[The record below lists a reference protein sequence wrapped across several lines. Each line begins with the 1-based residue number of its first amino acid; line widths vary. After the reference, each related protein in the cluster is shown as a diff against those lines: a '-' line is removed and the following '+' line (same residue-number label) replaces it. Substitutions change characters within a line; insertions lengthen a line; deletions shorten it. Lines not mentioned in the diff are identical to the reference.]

1 MRWILL
7 IASLFMLQACQSLP
21 EDPINVANPFDLDRF
36 MGDWY
41 VIANIP
47 TLPEKG
53 AHNAMESY
61 TRIGPNKV
69 ATTFTFRKNS
79 FNGEFKQMTPT
90 GFVSPENPAIWGM
103 RFIWPFKADYRVI
116 YVDDD
121 YQYTVIGRQK
131 RDYLWIMARQPQIN
145 VEAIEK
151 LKRVAKDQGYSLESL
166 QMVPQQWPEPN

>member
-7 IASLFMLQACQSLP
+7 IASFLMLQACQTVP
-21 EDPINVANPFDLDRF
+21 EDPVKVASPFDLDRF

-53 AHNAMESY
+53 AHNAVERY
-61 TRIGPNKV
+61 QRVGPNKV

-103 RFIWPFKADYRVI
+103 RFIWPFKADYRVL
-116 YVDDD
+116 YVDED
-121 YQYTVIGRQK
+121 YRYTVIGRQK
-131 RDYLWIMARQPQIN
+131 RDYLWIMAREPQISEQTLEALKAVA
-145 VEAIEK
+145 VE
-151 LKRVAKDQGYSLESL
+151 QGYTLEDL
-166 QMVPQQWPEPN
+166 KMVPQQPLDAR